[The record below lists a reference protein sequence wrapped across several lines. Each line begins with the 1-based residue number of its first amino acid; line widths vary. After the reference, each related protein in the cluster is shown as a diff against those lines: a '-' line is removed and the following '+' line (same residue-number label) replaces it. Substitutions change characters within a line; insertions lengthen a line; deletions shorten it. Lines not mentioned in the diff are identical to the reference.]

1 MHQDV
6 REKAICIVDMVNEI
20 KAELDSQIQH
30 EFIERSCSKHEDY
43 IVIIYRK
50 KKKKKKKLSEKSTIN
65 GVLI

>member
-1 MHQDV
+1 
-6 REKAICIVDMVNEI
+6 VDIVNEV

-50 KKKKKKKLSEKSTIN
+50 KKKKKKKNIYIYIYIYFHKKIQFAGIS
-65 GVLI
+65 

>member
-1 MHQDV
+1 
-6 REKAICIVDMVNEI
+6 VDIVNEV

-50 KKKKKKKLSEKSTIN
+50 KKKKKKLSEKSTIN